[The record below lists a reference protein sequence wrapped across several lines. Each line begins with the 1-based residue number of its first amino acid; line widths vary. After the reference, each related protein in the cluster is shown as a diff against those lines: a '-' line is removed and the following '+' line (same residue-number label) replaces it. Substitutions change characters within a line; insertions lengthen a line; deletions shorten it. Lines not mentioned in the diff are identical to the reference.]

1 MDNRVAGLTT
11 GSSRLAKH
19 PANSPRASAKDTPPD
34 DSTLAE
40 RLSFQKTLL
49 LEASG
54 VVVEHL
60 SEGLVILD
68 SGSQHVYFNP
78 AAMSLYGFATP
89 NEALLSMPDLPKLFE
104 LTTLEGS
111 VIAPEDWPLQRILR
125 GEAICDLEL
134 RIRRFSPAFTRI
146 FRYSGAPVICAGR
159 KMAFLTINDVT
170 ARKKA
175 ERELERVNRLNIA
188 RSHVNQAIARTRD
201 RKTLFRQVCEVL
213 VKRGGFGMAWL
224 GWRSARTEQLVP
236 IAACTDEGQHIT
248 GLDVYAD
255 DRPQGRGPSGMAFRS
270 GKPYICNDAFDDP
283 ATTPWRPEFQ
293 RRGLLGSAAFP
304 IRRAGR
310 VRGVLSVYAK
320 EVGFFQDEEIALL
333 QEVAEDL
340 SFALDHF
347 HSEAV
352 RRHAQAV
359 AEREQ
364 AFSYAMIEST
374 PGVLYLGDEHGRF
387 LRWNR
392 NFVTVTGYSDA
403 EIARMHPLDFFIGT
417 DRERVARAIRMVF
430 EQGESSV
437 EADFIAKDGSA
448 KAYFFTGR
456 RVDFRGLPC
465 LIGMGIDITVR
476 KDAEAAKDRYARRL
490 QATSHRLLTVQEDE
504 RRTLA
509 RELHDAVGQELTA
522 LSLNLTI
529 IGGALPSTTP
539 EKVRERLEDSQELL
553 ENTTR
558 HLRDIMVELRPAG
571 LDELGLVAA
580 LQEHATQVSR
590 RAELAVTV
598 VGVEPQP
605 RLPPTEEIALFR
617 IAQEA
622 LNNVVKHSQA
632 SECTISLSQNEHAV
646 ILSIVDNGTG
656 FDTGRKSAAG
666 GYGMGTT
673 TMRERAE
680 TIGAQ
685 LTLEANPGE
694 GTRITIELSWPTP

>member
-1 MDNRVAGLTT
+1 MDNRGAGLET
-11 GSSRLAKH
+11 GSSRVAKH
-19 PANSPRASAKDTPPD
+19 PANSPRASAKDRTND

-54 VVVEHL
+54 IVVEHL

-68 SGSQHVYFNP
+68 SGSLHIYFNP
-78 AAMSLYGFATP
+78 AAVKLYGFATP
-89 NEALLSMPDLPKLFE
+89 NEAFLSLPDLPEMFE
-104 LTTLEGS
+104 LTTLEGR

-125 GEAICDLEL
+125 GEAVCELEL
-134 RIRRFSPAFTRI
+134 GIRRFSPAFTRI
-146 FRYSGAPVICAGR
+146 FRYSGARVICAGR

-188 RSHVNQAIARTRD
+188 RSHVNRAIARTRD
-201 RKTLFRQVCEVL
+201 RKTLFREVCEVL

-224 GWRSARTEQLVP
+224 GWRSARTGQLVP
-236 IAACTDEGQHIT
+236 VALCSDGGESLTF
-248 GLDVYAD
+248 
-255 DRPQGRGPSGMAFRS
+255 S
-270 GKPYICNDAFDDP
+270 DP
-283 ATTPWRPEFQ
+283 ATMLWRPEFE
-293 RRGLLGSAAFP
+293 RGELFASAAFP

-310 VRGVLSVYAK
+310 VRGILSVYAK
-320 EVGFFQDEEIALL
+320 EVGFFREEEVALL
-333 QEVAEDL
+333 EEVAEDL

-364 AFSYAMIEST
+364 AFSNAMIEST
-374 PGVLYLGDEHGRF
+374 PGVLYLYDEHGRF

-392 NFVTVTGYSDA
+392 NFVSVTGYSDA
-403 EIARMHPLDFFIGT
+403 DIARMHPLDFFTGA
-417 DRERVARAIRMVF
+417 DRERVAREIRVVF
-430 EQGESSV
+430 EQGESFV

-448 KAYFFTGR
+448 VPYFFTGR
-456 RVDFRGLPC
+456 RIDFRGLPC

-476 KDAEAAKDRYARRL
+476 KNAEAAKDRYARRL
-490 QATSHRLLTVQEDE
+490 QATSHRLLTVQENE

-529 IGGALPSTTP
+529 IGGALPGTTP
-539 EKVRERLEDSQELL
+539 EKVRDRLEDSQELL
-553 ENTTR
+553 ENTAR

-571 LDELGLVAA
+571 LDELGLLAA
-580 LQEHATQVSR
+580 LQEHASQVGR

-598 VGVEPQP
+598 VGVDPQP

-632 SECTISLSQNEHAV
+632 SECTISLSQNERAV
-646 ILSIVDNGTG
+646 VLSIVDNGTG
-656 FDTGRKSAAG
+656 FDTGRKPATA

-685 LTLEANPGE
+685 LSREANPGE
-694 GTRITIELSWPTP
+694 GTRITIELSWPVPSSSE

>member
-1 MDNRVAGLTT
+1 
-11 GSSRLAKH
+11 
-19 PANSPRASAKDTPPD
+19 
-34 DSTLAE
+34 
-40 RLSFQKTLL
+40 LSFQQTLL

-60 SEGLVILD
+60 SEGLVLFD
-68 SGSQHVYFNP
+68 SSSQHVYFNP
-78 AAMSLYGFATP
+78 AAMRLYGFATA
-89 NEALLSMPDLPKLFE
+89 NEALLSMPDLPRLFE
-104 LTTLEGS
+104 LTTLDGR
-111 VIAPEDWPLQRILR
+111 VVAPEEWPLQRILR
-125 GEAICDLEL
+125 GEVICELEL
-134 RIRRFSPAFTRI
+134 RIRRFSPAFTRT
-146 FRYSGAPVICAGR
+146 FRYSGARVICAGR

-201 RKTLFRQVCEVL
+201 RKTLFGQVCEVL
-213 VKRGGFGMAWL
+213 VKKGGFGMAWL
-224 GWRSARTEQLVP
+224 GWRSARTEQLIP
-236 IAACTDEGQHIT
+236 LAACSDEGERVTGIEVYTDE
-248 GLDVYAD
+248 
-255 DRPQGRGPSGMAFRS
+255 RPKGRGPSGLAFRS
-270 GKPYICNDAFDDP
+270 GKPYICNDALNDP
-283 ATTPWRPEFQ
+283 ATTPWRPELE
-293 RRGLLGSAAFP
+293 RRGLCASAAFP

-310 VRGVLSVYAK
+310 VRGILSVYSR
-320 EVGFFQDEEIALL
+320 EVGFFRDEEVTLL
-333 QEVAEDL
+333 QGVAEDL

-364 AFSYAMIEST
+364 AFSNAMIEST
-374 PGVLYLGDEHGRF
+374 PGVLYLYDEHGRF

-392 NFVTVTGYSDA
+392 NFATVSGYSDE
-403 EIARMHPLDFFIGT
+403 EIARMHPLDFFIDP
-417 DRERVARAIRMVF
+417 DRERVAREIRVVF
-430 EQGESSV
+430 EHGESSV

-448 KAYFFTGR
+448 KAYYFTGR
-456 RVDFRGLPC
+456 RIEFRGLPC

-476 KDAEAAKDRYARRL
+476 KNAEAAKDRYARRL

-529 IGGALPSTTP
+529 IGGALPDTTP
-539 EKVRERLEDSQELL
+539 AKVRERLEDSQELL

-571 LDELGLVAA
+571 LDELGLLAA
-580 LQEHATQVSR
+580 LQEHASQVGR
-590 RAELAVTV
+590 RAELRVSV
-598 VGVEPQP
+598 VGVEPRP
-605 RLPPTEEIALFR
+605 RLEPTEEIALFR
-617 IAQEA
+617 IAQEG

-632 SECTISLSQNEHAV
+632 SECTISLSQNERAV
-646 ILSIVDNGTG
+646 VMSIVDNGTG
-656 FDTGRKSAAG
+656 FDTGRKLATG

-680 TIGAQ
+680 AIGAQ
-685 LTLEANPGE
+685 FSLEANPGA
-694 GTRITIELSWPTP
+694 GTRITIELSWPGPSSP